1 MTVSLPSVAESVRE
15 TVETVGTTGT
25 TGTVKL
31 SLRRRVQLV
40 KGDKVENRVLVRP
53 RVCVFE
59 YVQERVGFRL
69 KVRVGGGGVK
79 GQA

>member
-1 MTVSLPSVAESVRE
+1 MVSLPSVAESVRE
-15 TVETVGTTGT
+15 TVGT

-53 RVCVFE
+53 PVCVCE

-69 KVRVGGGGVK
+69 KVRVGGWGVK
-79 GQA
+79 GQG